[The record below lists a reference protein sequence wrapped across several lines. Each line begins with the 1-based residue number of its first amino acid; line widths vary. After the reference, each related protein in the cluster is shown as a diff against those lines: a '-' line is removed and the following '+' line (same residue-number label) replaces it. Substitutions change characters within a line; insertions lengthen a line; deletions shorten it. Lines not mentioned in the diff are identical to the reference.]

1 MEPDSASAGGSSGAR
16 FPEDAWALPESPGA
30 WTPSCSELLPARR
43 QQDLKSAPSVTD
55 STNPVLCP
63 ACAGTEPPG
72 LTAQRETHPR
82 RQNDPQCGGQ
92 EWGEEGD
99 RSLRCAAGET
109 VTRREPCN
117 AVKIEIWPQ
126 AGVTSVMQM
135 ASLFHKSL
143 RMQFV
148 FIKTRKQNP
157 GQALGCNTLFL
168 SRPGQSCHHP
178 IQSGEVSAQTR

>member
-1 MEPDSASAGGSSGAR
+1 MYNYVITRGPVHE
-16 FPEDAWALPESPGA
+16 
-30 WTPSCSELLPARR
+30 TPFCA
-43 QQDLKSAPSVTD
+43 Q
-55 STNPVLCP
+55 PVP
-63 ACAGTEPPG
+63 GTEPPG
-72 LTAQRETHPR
+72 LTAQRETHPC

-99 RSLRCAAGET
+99 QSPRCEAGET
-109 VTRREPCN
+109 VTRREPFN

-126 AGVTSVMQM
+126 TGVISVMQM

-148 FIKTRKQNP
+148 FIKTRKLNP

-168 SRPGQSCHHP
+168 SLRGRSCHHP
-178 IQSGEVSAQTR
+178 IQSGEVSAQTG